1 MSEQTPMFSP
11 EEIPETDKPGKKR
24 KETSNCLGEMLRLLM
39 DERGL
44 KDADVVRHTGI
55 AWATWHGW
63 VTEDVQC
70 QLADDNLKKAMQ
82 FFNVHLEYLVFGI
95 GDGEPAF
102 EKFNDEKAGKQ

>member
-1 MSEQTPMFSP
+1 MEENLTLVPIEQLPQ
-11 EEIPETDKPGKKR
+11 TDEPTKKR
-24 KETSNCLGEMLRLLM
+24 KETSNCLGDMLRMLM

-63 VTEDVQC
+63 VTEDVKC
-70 QLADDNLKKAMQ
+70 QLADDNLLKAMK

-102 EKFNDEKAGKQ
+102 KEFKDEEIK